1 MDNPHNLPKGVL
13 QVLFLAAEAEPF
25 IKVGGLGDV
34 AGSLPPALR
43 GLDPSETG
51 GYLLDVRLVLPFH
64 GAITLLPSDVTPVA
78 TFAVEKNGQPVE
90 ARVFLYE
97 HNGLPVYLVAGEP
110 IQPEAP
116 VYSMNTEA
124 DGDKFIFF
132 SLAALALARALNW
145 RPDIVHANDW
155 HTAAA
160 IYALHLEQKKD
171 DFFSQTRTVL
181 TIHNLPF
188 MGAGTEG
195 ALAAY
200 GLPPSPDPDLP
211 YWGRQ
216 FPLLLGL
223 STADNIVAVSPSYA
237 REILTP
243 EFGLGL
249 QDFLK
254 TREDRLTGILNGLDH
269 DCWEPDSDNALAYPF
284 DLETL
289 DQRVENK
296 KALQAEFDLPVDADI
311 PLMIMIGRMDRQ
323 KGVDLAIE
331 SLREGTNLPWQAVL
345 LGSGDPNLE
354 NACRRLEVDFPDRIR
369 AAIRFDPRLS
379 RRMYGGADMLLMPSR
394 YEPCGLAQMIAMQYG
409 CVPVARAVGGLRDTV
424 LDVPGH
430 PEVSTGFLFQ
440 EASAAALLETIQRAL
455 LDFARPEMWQARQRC
470 GMQQNFSWKKSAVAY
485 SQIYLNRRMTE

>member
-1 MDNPHNLPKGVL
+1 MNNPHNSPKGVL

-43 GLDPSETG
+43 ALDPAETG

-64 GAITLLPSDVTPVA
+64 GAISLLPADVKPVA
-78 TFAVEKNGQPVE
+78 AFSVQKNGQPVE

-97 HNGLPVYLVAGEP
+97 HDGLPVYLVAGEP
-110 IQPEAP
+110 IDPEAP

-124 DGDKFIFF
+124 DGDKYIFF

-145 RPDIVHANDW
+145 KPDILHANDW

-160 IYALHLEQKKD
+160 VYALQLEQKKD
-171 DFFSQTRTVL
+171 DFFAQTRSVL

-188 MGAGTEG
+188 MGAGTQG

-200 GLPPSPDPDLP
+200 GLPPSSDPVLPD
-211 YWGRQ
+211 WGRQ

-223 STADNIVAVSPSYA
+223 STADHIVAVSPSYA

-249 QDFLK
+249 QDFLL
-254 TREDRLTGILNGLDH
+254 TRAGRLTGILNGLDQAS
-269 DCWEPDSDNALAYPF
+269 WEPCCDSALAFPF
-284 DLETL
+284 GVEAL

-296 KALQAEFDLPVDADI
+296 KALQAEFDLPVDENI

-323 KGVDLAIE
+323 KGVDLAID
-331 SLREGTNLPWQAVL
+331 SLREGANLTWQAIL

-354 NACRRLEVDFPDRIR
+354 NACRRLEADFPDRIR

-394 YEPCGLAQMIAMQYG
+394 YEPCGLSQMIAMRYG
-409 CVPVARAVGGLRDTV
+409 CIPVARAVGGLRDTI

-430 PEVSTGFLFQ
+430 PEVSTGFLFE
-440 EASAAALLETIQRAL
+440 EASSSALLETIQRSLA
-455 LDFARPEMWQARQRC
+455 DFASEQVWQARQKC
-470 GMQQNFSWKKSAVAY
+470 GMVQDFSWNKSAVSY
-485 SQIYLNRRMTE
+485 SQIYLNRR